1 MHIRF
6 SFAAQFFEANLSKGI
21 DLSIPLLAGDAG
33 VNCFW
38 APPVE
43 YSPVEMDG
51 FIGSTARGGIV
62 NFYNVRFNPHGNGT
76 HTECVGHIA
85 EHMHKLNDCLRT
97 AHFPAMLLSIYPEK
111 RPDGDR
117 VITKALLADALD
129 GRQMPPACV
138 LRTLPNHSEKKQM
151 HYTNTNPA
159 YLEAA
164 AAEWLADLGVEHLLL
179 DLPSVD
185 RERDGGK
192 LEAHHAFWRY
202 PAQTRLHCTIT
213 ELIFVPDDAPD
224 GLYLLNIQTAAFD
237 LDASPSRPVLY
248 AAWPVDSQV

>member
-1 MHIRF
+1 
-6 SFAAQFFEANLSKGI
+6 
-21 DLSIPLLAGDAG
+21 
-33 VNCFW
+33 
-38 APPVE
+38 
-43 YSPVEMDG
+43 
-51 FIGSTARGGIV
+51 
-62 NFYNVRFNPHGNGT
+62 
-76 HTECVGHIA
+76 
-85 EHMHKLNDCLRT
+85 
-97 AHFPAMLLSIYPEK
+97 MLLSIYPEK